1 MFLPQVYQSTNN
13 FEKANNLVET
23 LDEWN
28 ILRLE
33 KKGVEEKKVDQEQP
47 AATLFQLIRTIV
59 NPSDA

>member
-33 KKGVEEKKVDQEQP
+33 KKGVEEKKVVEEQP